1 MALPAPKRARN
12 LSPRQQHL
20 LKELAKEEPEPH
32 TQPAGSPEH
41 DEGLL
46 KKLCNT
52 ITESITDR
60 KQEHQKK

>member
-1 MALPAPKRARN
+1 MTLPVQKRARN
-12 LSPRQQHL
+12 LSPHQQHL
-20 LKELAKEEPEPH
+20 LKELTKEEPKPH
-32 TQPAGSPEH
+32 TQPAGSPEP